1 MQPPTSDVEYHYLRH
16 IHSVVPARAG
26 DELLYLAASLFIL
39 RLFRYLR
46 GRNHPETAKGKVVP
60 SDADSVESRRVMFR
74 AELFLRMASGS
85 TSIPLQGWKAAVC
98 FCLQIISFMEPHLLD

>member
-1 MQPPTSDVEYHYLRH
+1 MQPPTGNIEYHFLSHIQSIPPLR
-16 IHSVVPARAG
+16 AA
-26 DELLYLAASLFIL
+26 DELLHVAGKLFIV

-60 SDADSVESRRVMFR
+60 MDADSVQSRRVMFR

-85 TSIPLQGWKAAVC
+85 AAIPLQDWKAAVC
-98 FCLQIISFMEPHLLD
+98 IRPQ